1 MSRFAQKVRVGREKR
16 ELGAFH
22 LGQIELESSNRER
35 AHRKLIGY
43 LRRMEPVVL
52 HTPRWS
58 QAQPFLESVAME
70 LAVSSPSL
78 GCRTL
83 PLFGLRAQPVSN
95 SWRRILTALAEL
107 SSESWATADVP
118 YVASN
123 QGFEAAAIE
132 LLMRAQDSE
141 GNFAL
146 FGHGA
151 HEVPFEVMESLV
163 TAWEGYSQK
172 TRGGRAVTL
181 LLASDTPLYKD
192 SFSEAVDVTL
202 PDYTLDEGVEII
214 GGRERAASSL
224 SVAWDYSGGVPAIVE
239 ALGER
244 VQVLGGVPRSAS
256 GMGRCLGPLAE
267 EIERVVLAVA
277 ADPILADRIES
288 LGWDGVQT
296 SESIDLG
303 LESVGLVE
311 TTGVAGSKTTR
322 LRAKAFAMM
331 LD

>member
-1 MSRFAQKVRVGREKR
+1 MTSFAQKVRVGREKR
-16 ELGAFH
+16 ELGSFH
-22 LGQIELESSNRER
+22 IGQIDLESSNRDR
-35 AHRKLIGY
+35 ARRKLIGY
-43 LRRMEPVVL
+43 LRRMEPVIL

-58 QAQPFLESVAME
+58 QAQPFLEGVALD
-70 LAVSSPSL
+70 LAVSRPSMS
-78 GCRTL
+78 CRTL
-83 PLFGLRAQPVSN
+83 PLFGLWSQPVPN
-95 SWRRILTALAEL
+95 AWRRILTALAEL
-107 SSESWATADVP
+107 SSENWATADVP

-123 QGFEAAAIE
+123 KGFESAALE
-132 LLMRAQDSE
+132 LLMRAQETNGSV
-141 GNFAL
+141 AL

-163 TAWEGYSQK
+163 LAWERYSLK
-172 TRGGRAVTL
+172 SHGDRKVTL
-181 LLASDTPLYKD
+181 LMASDTPLTRG
-192 SFSEAVDVTL
+192 SFTGAVDVTL
-202 PDYTLDEGVEII
+202 PDYTLGEGVEII
-214 GGRERAASSL
+214 GGRERSASSL

-277 ADPILADRIES
+277 ADPLLADRIES
-288 LGWDGVQT
+288 LGWDGAKT

-311 TTGVAGSKTTR
+311 TTGDINSRTTR
-322 LRAKAFAMM
+322 LRAKAFALM